1 MKGRNRLPKI
11 LVIEDEINIQKL
23 AEANLTASGYQVLV
37 AGNGEEGLELAG
49 LEHLNLILLD
59 LRMPGISG
67 WDVLMALN
75 ADRRLRR
82 IPVIIM
88 TATVP
93 ESEEFKIRG
102 VRAAGYLTKPFSVDE
117 LMRQVKQVLGD

>member
-1 MKGRNRLPKI
+1 MPKI

-49 LEHLNLILLD
+49 LKHLNLILLD
-59 LRMPGISG
+59 LRMPGMSG
-67 WDVLMALN
+67 WDVLMVFK
-75 ADRRLRR
+75 ADRRLQR

-88 TATVP
+88 TAIVP
-93 ESEEFKIRG
+93 EAEEFKIRG
-102 VRAAGYLTKPFSVDE
+102 MRAAGYLTKPFSADE

>member
-1 MKGRNRLPKI
+1 MRKILPKI

-23 AEANLTASGYQVLV
+23 AE
-37 AGNGEEGLELAG
+37 LERP
-49 LEHLNLILLD
+49 NLILLD
-59 LRMPGISG
+59 LRMPGMSG
-67 WDVLMALN
+67 WDVLMVLKTN
-75 ADRRLRR
+75 QRIRR

-93 ESEEFKIRG
+93 GSEEYKIRG
-102 VRAAGYLTKPFSVDE
+102 VRVAGYLAKPFSADE